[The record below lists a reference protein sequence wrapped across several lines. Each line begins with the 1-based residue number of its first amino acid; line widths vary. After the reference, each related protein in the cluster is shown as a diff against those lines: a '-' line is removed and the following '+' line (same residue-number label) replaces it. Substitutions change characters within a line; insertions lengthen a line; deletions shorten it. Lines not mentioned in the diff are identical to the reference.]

1 MLPEAVRSRNR
12 EAMLSGGG
20 QEVAIVTERTPGDAD
35 HGEAETA
42 TMEYPPPPGA
52 PPAPPGTATP
62 PPESWHPDEWRRS
75 GRQRIG
81 GGLVG
86 GLVLV
91 VIGAY
96 FLLRQAAPTVN
107 VDQLWPYGAVGIG
120 VILLVAA
127 VVAPE
132 R

>member
-1 MLPEAVRSRNR
+1 M
-12 EAMLSGGG
+12 G
-20 QEVAIVTERTPGDAD
+20 
-35 HGEAETA
+35 
-42 TMEYPPPPGA
+42 YPPPPAG

-62 PPESWHPDEWRRS
+62 PPGSWQPDEWRRS
-75 GRQRIG
+75 GRRRIG
-81 GGLVG
+81 GGLVA

-91 VIGAY
+91 MVGAY

-120 VILLVAA
+120 VVLLVAA